1 MVYYPVARTISGIT
15 NAQNAAITF
24 TEEHGYLVGQVL
36 GFRVGT
42 EWGMF
47 QINERHGQ
55 VTSITSTTE
64 VVVDVDST
72 NWDSFVT
79 PGSPTKAD
87 PMSVPAWS
95 GFIEESGIVGS
106 NINCAFDKR
115 P

>member
-1 MVYYPVARTISGIT
+1 MAYYPVARQISGIT
-15 NAQNAAITF
+15 NEQNATITF
-24 TEEHGYLVGQVL
+24 TEDHEYLVGQVL

-47 QINERHGQ
+47 QINNRHGE
-55 VTSITSTTE
+55 VTSIPSDTQ

-79 PGSPTKAD
+79 PASPTQAD
-87 PMSVPAWS
+87 PMAVPAWS
-95 GFIEESGIVGS
+95 GFIEESGIVGA